1 MYSGSVT
8 FFFLFSFFFFCNI
21 SKRKTSSKEKK
32 NEINYKNETTHTSAG
47 SHKHLYFP
55 SNDRDRG
62 AIQQGSSREHL
73 RQPRPVAVEVAVCYV
88 ARIFNEFSSALVALG
103 PLTPFSSCEIAR
115 VRMLPPTPTD

>member
-1 MYSGSVT
+1 MKSDI
-8 FFFLFSFFFFCNI
+8 FFFSFLFFVI
-21 SKRKTSSKEKK
+21 SVKGKRVVKK
-32 NEINYKNETTHTSAG
+32 KKKRDLIIRMKRRIQALVLISI
-47 SHKHLYFP
+47 YFP